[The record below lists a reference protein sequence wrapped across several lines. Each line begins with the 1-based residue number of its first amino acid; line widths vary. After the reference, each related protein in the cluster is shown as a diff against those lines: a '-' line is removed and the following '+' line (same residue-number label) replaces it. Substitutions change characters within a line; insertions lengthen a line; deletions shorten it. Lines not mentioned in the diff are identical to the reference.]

1 MIYLNCSRSQ
11 GLLRLNETRRDIQQ
25 RSNNHAEKKTKSQTK
40 PPLDREAVRVLA
52 IELGARGAVRKLGLN
67 ENTVLSWARRE
78 NWNLPKRTGGPKRIE
93 LQSKPGDV
101 LIASHKQLEGATK
114 TGLMLTAA
122 KAATKAAENPPLDV
136 SNTSQLRDL
145 ANSSS
150 RIFGWNTK
158 AGPQTQFNQVL
169 ITQEELARA
178 RAMCDS
184 MTPEEK
190 ENASRRAITPE
201 GQEELRKI
209 HTELLERAQNMEQP
223 KLPPTPPGSGTYE
236 VKIRGDGRGVTITGD
251 EGVID
256 LTRKQ

>member
-1 MIYLNCSRSQ
+1 MKQDATYNKGVTTMQ
-11 GLLRLNETRRDIQQ
+11 K
-25 RSNNHAEKKTKSQTK
+25 KKTKSQTK
-40 PPLDREAVRVLA
+40 PPVDREAVRVLA
-52 IELGARGAVRKLGLN
+52 IELGAREAARKLGLN

-158 AGPQTQFNQVL
+158 AAPQTQYNQVV
-169 ITQEELARA
+169 ISQEQLQQIRALRASMTEEERGELAKR
-178 RAMCDS
+178 
-184 MTPEEK
+184 
-190 ENASRRAITPE
+190 
-201 GQEELRKI
+201 
-209 HTELLERAQNMEQP
+209 
-223 KLPPTPPGSGTYE
+223 
-236 VKIRGDGRGVTITGD
+236 
-251 EGVID
+251 
-256 LTRKQ
+256 

>member
-1 MIYLNCSRSQ
+1 
-11 GLLRLNETRRDIQQ
+11 LRLNETRRDIQQ

-122 KAATKAAENPPLDV
+122 KAATNAAQKPPLDV
-136 SNTSQLRDL
+136 SNTSQFRDL

-158 AGPQTQFNQVL
+158 AGPQTHFNQVVISKEQL
-169 ITQEELARA
+169 DQIRA
-178 RAMCDS
+178 LRDS
-184 MTPEEK
+184 MTEEEKDEIAKRQATPEEQ
-190 ENASRRAITPE
+190 A
-201 GQEELRKI
+201 ELTRIGKD
-209 HTELLERAQNMEQP
+209 LQERAQNM
-223 KLPPTPPGSGTYE
+223 
-236 VKIRGDGRGVTITGD
+236 
-251 EGVID
+251 
-256 LTRKQ
+256 

>member
-1 MIYLNCSRSQ
+1 MKQDATYNKGVTTMQ
-11 GLLRLNETRRDIQQ
+11 K
-25 RSNNHAEKKTKSQTK
+25 KKTKSQTK
-40 PPLDREAVRVLA
+40 PPVDREAVRVLA
-52 IELGARGAVRKLGLN
+52 IELGAREAARKLGLN

-78 NWNLPKRTGGPKRIE
+78 NWNLPKRTGGPKTIE

-101 LIASHKQLEGATK
+101 LIASHKDLETTTK
-114 TGLMLTAA
+114 TALMQTAA
-122 KAATKAAENPPLDV
+122 KAATHAAQNPPLEV
-136 SNTSQLRDL
+136 ANTSQFRDL

-158 AGPQTQFNQVL
+158 TGAQTHVNQVL
-169 ITQEELARA
+169 ITRGELAQA
-178 RAMCDS
+178 RTICDS
-184 MTPEEK
+184 MTSEEK
-190 ENASRRAITPE
+190 EKASRSAITPE

-223 KLPPTPPGSGTYE
+223 KLPPTPPRSGTYE